1 MRTAVLLKVFSMA
14 NATANTPPEAALS
27 GASGVAAMQ
36 RAYMGLPLLLLRL
49 VNA

>member
-1 MRTAVLLKVFSMA
+1 MRTAVLPKVFSMA
-14 NATANTPPEAALS
+14 NAPPEAALS

-49 VNA
+49 MNA